1 MTAEADT
8 ARTQRALAALA
19 VDPGGLKGLTF
30 RARMG
35 PARQA
40 FETALR
46 KLPGAQHRIHP
57 AITDDQLFGGLNIAA
72 SLAEGRP
79 VRDAGLADQPSTLT
93 LTMAER
99 TPPGLAARLAQ
110 LLDADHGHALIL
122 LDESA
127 SADEGA
133 PQTLLDRLA
142 FHIEPTEAV
151 TPVRLPAAADLD
163 AARKR
168 LPRVQVPDD
177 ALPLLVTLAARFGIH
192 SLRAPSLAL
201 RAARALAALD
211 AEMTVSDAQLQEAAE
226 LVFPSRATVMPA
238 EAEEETPPETPE
250 PDQSDAS
257 DTNGDQSLTDLPDDI
272 LVSAIAALLPP
283 DILDRLAAKSTR
295 PANAAGSGAGDGR
308 RGNRR
313 GRPLPSRP
321 GRPSAQ
327 SRIDPIATLR
337 AAAPWQTLRKTGRN
351 ADRALVILPS
361 DIRIKRFEDR
371 SDRLLIFTVDASGSA
386 AVARLAEAKGAV
398 ELMLAQAY
406 ARRDQVALLAFRG
419 TGTETLLPPTRSL
432 VQAKRRLASLPGGG
446 GTPLASGL
454 MAAGDLA
461 QLARGRGLTPML
473 VLLTDGRANIPLS
486 GDPNRATANDDATRL
501 AVSLRGQGLSGV
513 LVDTSNRPTDTAR
526 TIAAAL
532 GARYLALPRADAHGI
547 STAVTS
553 ALEA

>member
-1 MTAEADT
+1 MTAQPDT

-46 KLPGAQHRIHP
+46 KLPGPQHRIHP
-57 AITDDQLFGGLNIAA
+57 AITDDQLFGGLNIAT

-79 VRDAGLADQPSTLT
+79 VRDAGLAETPSTLI

-99 TPPGLAARLAQ
+99 TPSGLAARLAQ

-122 LDESA
+122 LDEAAGS
-127 SADEGA
+127 DEGA
-133 PQTLLDRLA
+133 PQALLDRLA
-142 FHIEPTEAV
+142 FHIEPTEAA

-168 LPRVQVPDD
+168 LSCVQVPGD
-177 ALPLLVTLAARFGIH
+177 ALSQLVALAARFGIH
-192 SLRAPSLAL
+192 SLRAPTLAL
-201 RAARALAALD
+201 RTARALSALD
-211 AEMTVSDAQLQEAAE
+211 AEPTVTDAHLQEAAE
-226 LVFPSRATVMPA
+226 LVYPSRATMMPA
-238 EAEEETPPETPE
+238 EAEEETPPDTPE
-250 PDQSDAS
+250 PDQADAP
-257 DTNGDQSLTDLPDDI
+257 DTDGDQSLADLPDDI

-295 PANAAGSGAGDGR
+295 PANASGSGAGDRR

-327 SRIDPIATLR
+327 ARIDPIATLR
-337 AAAPWQTLRKTGRN
+337 AAAPWQTLRRTGRN

-473 VLLTDGRANIPLS
+473 VLLTDGRANIPLT
-486 GDPNRATANDDATRL
+486 GDPDRATANDDATRL
-501 AVSLRGQGLSGV
+501 AAGLRQQGLSGV

-526 TIAAAL
+526 SIATAL
-532 GARYLALPRADAHGI
+532 GARYLALPRADAQGI

-553 ALEA
+553 ALGA